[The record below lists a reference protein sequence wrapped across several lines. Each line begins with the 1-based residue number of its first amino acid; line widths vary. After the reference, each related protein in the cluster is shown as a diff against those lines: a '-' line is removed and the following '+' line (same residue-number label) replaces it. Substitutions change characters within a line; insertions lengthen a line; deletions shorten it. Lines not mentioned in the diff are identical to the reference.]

1 MTSHRPSRPFAFRP
15 HVSPARPFRPRIAPA
30 LPISAA
36 PLLSLCRP
44 RCISPPFSVSLSALS
59 PLLSPC
65 ALLSCRMCNRLHS
78 PRPATSCLSDL
89 KAHDFDDR
97 LCVHR
102 LSPRSLTLPAP
113 LVRPRARHT
122 SLLAHHVPAR
132 FRCTPSQLSLPPS
145 LSSRSILAHHVPFVP
160 ARFMHARHC
169 SSPFLPLSLR
179 APRACSIHSRH
190 RLLPLSLSL
199 RARACSIHICMYV
212 HHRISLL
219 ARSLALSPSRLH
231 APSATLASLGALGVW
246 PLIVCPSTLSL

>member
-1 MTSHRPSRPFAFRP
+1 MRHSELHPRCLRGPRAAMTRRAAFAFDLSRRGLCDLA
-15 HVSPARPFRPRIAPA
+15 SPVPAFCFSTSRLAARPFRPRIAPA

-59 PLLSPC
+59 PLISPC

-113 LVRPRARHT
+113 LVRPRTRHT

-179 APRACSIHSRH
+179 APRSCFDSCTPS
-190 RLLPLSLSL
+190 PPPSLSLSSC
-199 RARACSIHICMYV
+199 RGAIR
-212 HHRISLL
+212 
-219 ARSLALSPSRLH
+219 RSTRR
-231 APSATLASLGALGVW
+231 TT
-246 PLIVCPSTLSL
+246 ST